1 MIAATL
7 LKITPESAVRLSYFC
22 ALHPC
27 GLDPAPESAPRGIL
41 ASLVQQLI
49 TQILSLHLVV
59 KIDESF
65 LSASSLKKIGEWNL
79 SKLSSIFRFLIQQL
93 PPRTIVIL
101 TLDEVSLYETRALG
115 KETDAFMRRI
125 TSLVWQCNN
134 EEREEDEEEEEE
146 RNREGGVIF
155 KLLVT
160 CRGRALDF
168 GQYFS
173 RSEGE
178 VLDLQEEVEV
188 DYTAGWKLSSFAGEG

>member
-1 MIAATL
+1 M
-7 LKITPESAVRLSYFC
+7 
-22 ALHPC
+22 
-27 GLDPAPESAPRGIL
+27 
-41 ASLVQQLI
+41 
-49 TQILSLHLVV
+49 V

-65 LSASSLKKIGEWNL
+65 LSASSLRKIGEWDL
-79 SKLSSIFRFLIQQL
+79 STLSSLFRSLIQQL
-93 PPRTIVIL
+93 PPRTLVIII
-101 TLDEVSLYETRALG
+101 LDEVSLYETRALG

-125 TSLVWQCNN
+125 TRLIGQCNN

-146 RNREGGVIF
+146 GNREGGVIF

-173 RSEGE
+173 RSERE

-188 DYTAGWKLSSFAGEG
+188 DYSAGWKLSSFTGEG